1 MSAKKVTIII
11 PNYKTLEITKI
22 CLRLIRKHTKSDLAD
37 VIVVDN
43 DSNDA
48 STQYL
53 RSLRWISLIERKPQM
68 PETGV
73 HAHARALDLA
83 FQQVRTPYVLSIHT
97 DTFVKSPLWLDVL
110 LAEFDN
116 PLVAGVGSWKLESK
130 NWLQMLGVRLEQSIK
145 YVLHRL
151 FGYKRYNKNR
161 INKAA
166 HYLRSHCAIYRTDI
180 IKQLGTCFSDGDDTA
195 GRVMHQKMVAAGYQM
210 KFLPSHFLG
219 QYLDHLNHATSIF
232 NPELRRQGKT
242 SSKEQERIKR
252 QLRGIDAERILADDS
267 LDQ

>member
-1 MSAKKVTIII
+1 MTSKKITIIV

-22 CLRLIRKHTKSDLAD
+22 CLRLIRKYTKSELAD

-43 DSNDA
+43 DSSDA
-48 STQYL
+48 STDYL
-53 RSLRWISLIERKPQM
+53 RSLQWITLIERKPEL
-68 PETGV
+68 PESGV
-73 HAHARALDLA
+73 RAHAHALDLA
-83 FQQVRTPYVLSIHT
+83 FKQVQTPYVLSIHT
-97 DTFVKSPLWLDVL
+97 DTFVKSPLWLDIIL
-110 LAEFDN
+110 DEFDD
-116 PLVAGVGSWKLESK
+116 PSVAGVGSWKLESK
-130 NWLQMLGVRLEQSIK
+130 NWARTLGIRVEQSIK
-145 YVLHRL
+145 YLLHKL

-166 HYLRSHCAIYRTDI
+166 QYLRSHCAMYRTDI
-180 IKQLGTCFSDGDDTA
+180 IRQLGTSFSDGDDTA

-242 SSKEQERIKR
+242 SIKEQNRIKSK
-252 QLRGIDAERILADDS
+252 LRGIDAEQILADDS